1 MTNTDAKNQITSK
14 ELSIFFFFTR
24 NLSKE
29 KPRSDLVCNFWG
41 KTDLGKF
48 SRTKSNFVTTIT
60 EKLIHKFE
68 LLAQREALLVKP
80 TNKMK
85 RNERRKTI

>member
-14 ELSIFFFFTR
+14 ELSIFFFQVKNINGEKIVTR

-48 SRTKSNFVTTIT
+48 SRTKSNFVATIT
-60 EKLIHKFE
+60 E
-68 LLAQREALLVKP
+68 
-80 TNKMK
+80 T
-85 RNERRKTI
+85 

>member
-14 ELSIFFFFTR
+14 ELSIFQFFFQVKNINGEKIVTR

-48 SRTKSNFVTTIT
+48 SRTKSNFVATIT
-60 EKLIHKFE
+60 E
-68 LLAQREALLVKP
+68 
-80 TNKMK
+80 T
-85 RNERRKTI
+85 

>member
-1 MTNTDAKNQITSK
+1 M
-14 ELSIFFFFTR
+14 TR
-24 NLSKE
+24 NLSKA

-48 SRTKSNFVTTIT
+48 SRTKSNFVATIT

-68 LLAQREALLVKP
+68 LISHREALLVKQ
-80 TNKMK
+80 THKQNEKKRKEKNKLGVI
-85 RNERRKTI
+85 RRFRET